1 MSDLTGKVIP
11 VSVEDEVKDS
21 YLNYAM
27 SVIVSRA
34 LPDARDGLKP
44 VHRRIL
50 FAMSEM
56 GLHYDRENKKCARI
70 VGDVLGKYHPH
81 GDQSVYDALVRLAQN
96 FSMRYPLVRGQGN
109 FGSVDG
115 DPPAAM
121 RYTEAKLEK
130 ITEEILRDI
139 KKETVDFAPNY
150 DDSMKEPLVLPT
162 ALPNLMINGT
172 SGIAVGMATNMA
184 PHNLKEVCS
193 AITAYIEN
201 PDIELKELMKHIS
214 GPDFP
219 TGGIIFGKKGIRDA
233 YRTGKGRVTVRSKFT
248 LETNASGKERIIV
261 TEIPYMVN
269 KSNLIIRI
277 ADLVKEKKIDGIS
290 DLRDESDRD
299 GMRIVIEL
307 KRGVIPK
314 VILNQL
320 FSHTSLQQNF
330 SINNLALVN
339 GMPKLLPLKEQIEI
353 FVNHRKEVIIRRSRY
368 DLRKAEERAHILE
381 GLKIALENIDEVI
394 RIIKESEN
402 VEKARNSLMESFSL
416 SEIQAQAILDMRL
429 QKITSLETRKIVEE
443 LQEVL
448 ATIKYLKE
456 LLASEQMILDLIVK
470 ETAEISD
477 KYGDK
482 RKTDIIADEIEEINI
497 EDMIQKEDMVVLIS
511 NRGFIKRIPV
521 SSYKNQGRGGKGI
534 SSAKLKNEDFVE
546 HLFVAST
553 HDYVLFITSEGKSF
567 WLKVHEI
574 PEASKASR
582 GTVVRTLFAISPN
595 EDINAVVSIREFSD
609 ESFIF
614 MGTRKGLVKKVTTS
628 SFSNA
633 KTRGIRA
640 IDLKPGDSLVNAVLT
655 DGEKDIILMTRRGN
669 ALRYSEK
676 NIRASGRTSRG
687 VTGMKLKPGDEVTG
701 VIAIDE
707 NDEEKILII
716 TEYGYGKRVDYN
728 LFQHHGTRTRGQI
741 AYKTNEK
748 TGEII
753 GAIPVKE
760 TDQLMC
766 SSSQGTTIKI
776 KIEEISVQG
785 KTASGVRVVNISKPD
800 FLVGIAKVSNDD
812 EDDENG
818 SDASQMTAENNGESG
833 IETGDITEGMEE
845 PSET

>member
-1 MSDLTGKVIP
+1 MGDLTGRVIQ
-11 VSVEDEVKDS
+11 VSVEDEVKES
-21 YLNYAM
+21 YLTYAM

-56 GLHYDRENKKCARI
+56 GLHYDRDFKKCGRI

-81 GDQSVYDALVRLAQN
+81 GDQSIYDALVRLAQD
-96 FSMRYPLVRGQGN
+96 FSLRYPLVRGQGN

-130 ITEEILRDI
+130 ITEEILKDI
-139 KKETVDFAPNY
+139 KKETVDFGPNY

-162 ALPNLMINGT
+162 ALPNLLINGT

-184 PHNLKEVCS
+184 PHNLAEICS
-193 AITAYIEN
+193 ALTALIEK
-201 PDIELKELMKHIS
+201 PDMDLAELMQHVK

-219 TGGIIFGKKGIRDA
+219 TGGIIFGRKGIKDA
-233 YRTGKGRVTVRSKFT
+233 FRTGRGKITVRSRFT
-248 LETNASGKERIIV
+248 LETTASGKDRIIV

-277 ADLVKEKKIDGIS
+277 ADLVKSKKIDGIS

-299 GMRIVIEL
+299 GMRILIEL
-307 KRGVIPK
+307 KKGVIPK

-330 SINNLALVN
+330 NINNLALVG
-339 GMPKLLPLKEQIEI
+339 GMPRLLNLKDLLEI
-353 FVNHRKEVIIRRSRY
+353 FISHRKEVIVRRSQY
-368 DLRKAEERAHILE
+368 DLRKAEEKAHILE

-402 VEKARNSLMESFSL
+402 VDAAKTSLMDSFGL
-416 SEIQAQAILDMRL
+416 SEIQSQAILDMKL
-429 QKITSLETRKIVEE
+429 QKITSLETKKILDE
-443 LQEVL
+443 LKEIMAL
-448 ATIKYLKE
+448 IKYLKE
-456 LLASEQMILDLIVK
+456 LLASETMILDVISK
-470 ETAEISD
+470 ETREISE
-477 KYGDK
+477 KYGNK
-482 RKTDIIADEIEEINI
+482 RKTEIVSDEIEEINI

-511 NRGFIKRIPV
+511 NKGFIKRIPV
-521 SSYKNQGRGGKGI
+521 SAYKNQARGGKGI

-546 HLFVAST
+546 HLFIAST
-553 HDYVLFITSEGKSF
+553 HDYILFITSEGKAF

-582 GTVVRTLFAISPN
+582 GTIVRTLFAISPN
-595 EDINAVVSIREFSD
+595 EDINAVVSINEFSD
-609 ESFIF
+609 KGFIF
-614 MGTRKGLVKKVTTS
+614 MGTRQGLVKKVTTS

-640 IDLKPGDSLVNAVLT
+640 IDLRPGDSLVNAILT
-655 DGEKDIILMTRRGN
+655 NGEQDIVLMTRRGN

-676 NIRASGRTSRG
+676 NIRPSGRTSRG

-701 VIAIDE
+701 LLSINE
-707 NDEEKILII
+707 TEKILII
-716 TEYGYGKRVDYN
+716 TENGYGKRIDYN
-728 LFQHHGTRTRGQI
+728 LFQHHGTRTRGQV
-741 AYKTNEK
+741 AYKTTEK

-753 GAIPVKE
+753 GVLSVSE
-760 TDQLMC
+760 TDELMC
-766 SSSQGTTIKI
+766 SSSQGTTIRLSV
-776 KIEEISVQG
+776 EEISIQG
-785 KTASGVRVVNISKPD
+785 KAASGVRVVNIVKPD
-800 FLVGIAKVSNDD
+800 FLVGIARVST
-812 EDDENG
+812 
-818 SDASQMTAENNGESG
+818 DA
-833 IETGDITEGMEE
+833 EE
-845 PSET
+845 EE